1 MVYNKEMKIFK
12 HQELNLGYSD
22 LQSTTT
28 ESGRK
33 YVTPDG
39 NSYPSIT
46 TILSSKGNPAIEA
59 WKKRVG
65 EAEAARI
72 SKVATTI
79 GNALH
84 DNSEKYLKN
93 EMTREDIA
101 NLSNMDKWMFQSFKT
116 LLDRIDN
123 VMALETAL
131 YSDNLKIAGRVDC
144 IAEFDGVPAIIDFK
158 NSKKPKKE
166 EWIEDYFL
174 QATFYS
180 YALYERTGTLIENI
194 RILVCVR
201 DGQIQVFEKN
211 VKDYI
216 KKLDNRVKEY
226 YNQS

>member
-1 MVYNKEMKIFK
+1 MKIFK
-12 HQELNLGYSD
+12 HQNVDLGYSD
-22 LQSTTT
+22 L
-28 ESGRK
+28 ESITNPNGKRQ
-33 YVTPDG
+33 YLTPAG

-101 NLSNMDKWMFQSFKT
+101 NLSNMDKWMFKSFKN

-158 NSKKPKKE
+158 NAKKPKKE

-180 YALYERTGTLIENI
+180 YAFYERTGTLIENI

>member
-1 MVYNKEMKIFK
+1 MKIFN
-12 HQELNLGYSD
+12 HQNVDLGYSD
-22 LQSTTT
+22 L
-28 ESGRK
+28 ESITNTDGKRQ
-33 YVTPDG
+33 YLTPEG

-65 EAEAARI
+65 EEEAERI
-72 SKVATTI
+72 SRVARTI

-93 EMTREDIA
+93 EMTKDDFS
-101 NLSNMDKWMFQSFKT
+101 NLSNMDKWMFKSFRN

-123 VMALETAL
+123 VIALETAL

-158 NSKKPKKE
+158 NAKKPKKE

-180 YALYERTGTLIENI
+180 YAFYERTGRLIENI

-211 VKDYI
+211 VKDYV

>member
-1 MVYNKEMKIFK
+1 MKIFN
-12 HQELNLGYSD
+12 HQNVDLGYSD
-22 LQSTTT
+22 L
-28 ESGRK
+28 ESI
-33 YVTPDG
+33 TNPDG
-39 NSYPSIT
+39 KRQYLTPSGKSYPSIT

-65 EAEAARI
+65 EEEAERI
-72 SKVATTI
+72 SRVARTI

-93 EMTREDIA
+93 EMTKDDLS
-101 NLSNMDKWMFQSFKT
+101 NLPNMDKWMFKNFKN

-123 VMALETAL
+123 VIALETAL

-158 NSKKPKKE
+158 NAKKLKKE

-180 YALYERTGTLIENI
+180 YAFYERTGRLIENI

-216 KKLDNRVKEY
+216 KKLDNRIKEY

>member
-1 MVYNKEMKIFK
+1 MKIFK
-12 HQELNLGYSD
+12 HQNVDLGYND
-22 LQSTTT
+22 LESTTT
-28 ESGRK
+28 DKGRQ
-33 YVTPDG
+33 YLTPEG
-39 NSYPSIT
+39 NSYHSIT
-46 TILSSKGNPAIEA
+46 TILSAKGNPAIEA

-93 EMTREDIA
+93 EMTKDHISS
-101 NLSNMDKWMFQSFKT
+101 LSNIDKWMFQSFKN
-116 LLDRIDN
+116 LLDRIHN
-123 VMALETAL
+123 VIALETAL

-158 NSKKPKKE
+158 NAKKPKKE

-180 YALYERTGTLIENI
+180 YAFYERTGTLIENI

>member
-1 MVYNKEMKIFK
+1 MKIFS
-12 HQELNLGYSD
+12 HQNVDLGYSD
-22 LQSTTT
+22 L
-28 ESGRK
+28 ESITNPDGKRK
-33 YVTPDG
+33 YLTPEG

-93 EMTREDIA
+93 EMTTEDIS
-101 NLSNMDKWMFQSFKT
+101 NLSNMDKWMFKSFKN

-123 VMALETAL
+123 VIALETAL

-158 NSKKPKKE
+158 NAKKPKKE

-180 YALYERTGTLIENI
+180 YAFYERTGRLIENI

-211 VKDYI
+211 VKDYV
-216 KKLDNRVKEY
+216 KKLDIRVKEY
-226 YNQS
+226 YNLINKG

>member
-1 MVYNKEMKIFK
+1 MKIFN
-12 HQELNLGYSD
+12 HQNVDLGYSD
-22 LQSTTT
+22 L
-28 ESGRK
+28 ESI
-33 YVTPDG
+33 TNPDG
-39 NSYPSIT
+39 KRQYLTPSGKSYPSIT

-65 EAEAARI
+65 EEEAERI
-72 SKVATTI
+72 SRVAREI

-93 EMTREDIA
+93 EMTKEDFS
-101 NLSNMDKWMFQSFKT
+101 NLSNMDKWMFKSFRN

-123 VMALETAL
+123 VIALETAL

-158 NSKKPKKE
+158 NAKKPKKE

-180 YALYERTGTLIENI
+180 YAFYERTGRLIENI

-211 VKDYI
+211 VKDYV

-226 YNQS
+226 YNKS

>member
-1 MVYNKEMKIFK
+1 MMARACAATHRLPVNADTLNRD
-12 HQELNLGYSD
+12 ELTS
-22 LQSTTT
+22 
-28 ESGRK
+28 RK
-33 YVTPDG
+33 LCRHTP
-39 NSYPSIT
+39 
-46 TILSSKGNPAIEA
+46 SS
-59 WKKRVG
+59 
-65 EAEAARI
+65 
-72 SKVATTI
+72 
-79 GNALH
+79 
-84 DNSEKYLKN
+84 
-93 EMTREDIA
+93 
-101 NLSNMDKWMFQSFKT
+101 
-116 LLDRIDN
+116 
-123 VMALETAL
+123 ETAL

-180 YALYERTGTLIENI
+180 YAFYERTGTLIENI

>member
-1 MVYNKEMKIFK
+1 MKIFK
-12 HQELNLGYSD
+12 HQNVDLGYSD
-22 LQSTTT
+22 L
-28 ESGRK
+28 ESITNPDGKRQ
-33 YVTPDG
+33 YLTPSG

-46 TILSSKGNPAIEA
+46 TILSSKENPAIEA

-65 EAEAARI
+65 EEEASRI

-93 EMTREDIA
+93 EMTTEDISS
-101 NLSNMDKWMFQSFKT
+101 LSNMDKWMFQSFKN

-123 VMALETAL
+123 VIALETAL

-158 NSKKPKKE
+158 NAKKPKKE

-180 YALYERTGTLIENI
+180 YAFYERTGILIENI

-226 YNQS
+226 YNQF

>member
-1 MVYNKEMKIFK
+1 MKIFN
-12 HQELNLGYSD
+12 HQNVDLGYSD
-22 LQSTTT
+22 L
-28 ESGRK
+28 ESI
-33 YVTPDG
+33 TNPDG
-39 NSYPSIT
+39 KRQYLTPSGKSYPSIT

-65 EAEAARI
+65 EKEAARI
-72 SKVATTI
+72 SRVAREI

-93 EMTREDIA
+93 EMTKEDFS
-101 NLSNMDKWMFQSFKT
+101 NLSNMDKWMFKSFRN

-123 VMALETAL
+123 VIALETAL

-158 NSKKPKKE
+158 NAKKPKKE

-180 YALYERTGTLIENI
+180 YAFYERTGRLIENI

>member
-1 MVYNKEMKIFK
+1 MKIFK
-12 HQELNLGYSD
+12 HQNVDLGYND
-22 LQSTTT
+22 LESTTT
-28 ESGRK
+28 DKGRQ
-33 YVTPDG
+33 YLTPEG

-46 TILSSKGNPAIEA
+46 TILSAKGNPAIEA

-93 EMTREDIA
+93 EMTKDHISS
-101 NLSNMDKWMFQSFKT
+101 LSNIDKWMFQSFKN

-123 VMALETAL
+123 VIALETAL

-158 NSKKPKKE
+158 NAKKPKKE

-180 YALYERTGTLIENI
+180 YAFYERTGTLIENI

-211 VKDYI
+211 VKEYI
-216 KKLDNRVKEY
+216 KKLDNSVKEY

>member
-1 MVYNKEMKIFK
+1 MKIFK
-12 HQELNLGYSD
+12 HQSVELGYSD
-22 LQSTTT
+22 LNSKTTD
-28 ESGRK
+28 SGRK
-33 YVTPDG
+33 YLTPDG

-46 TILSSKGNPAIEA
+46 TVLSAKGNTAIEA

-65 EAEAARI
+65 EEEAARI

-93 EMTREDIA
+93 EMTKEDFS
-101 NLSNMDKWMFQSFKT
+101 NLSNMDKWMFKSFRN

-123 VMALETAL
+123 VIALETAL

-158 NSKKPKKE
+158 NAKKPKKE

-180 YALYERTGTLIENI
+180 YAFYERTGRLIENI

-216 KKLDNRVKEY
+216 KKLDKRIKEY
-226 YNQS
+226 YNRS

>member
-1 MVYNKEMKIFK
+1 MKIFN
-12 HQELNLGYSD
+12 HQSLDLGYSD
-22 LQSTTT
+22 L
-28 ESGRK
+28 ESITNKNGKRQ
-33 YVTPDG
+33 YLTPEG

-65 EAEAARI
+65 EEEAARI
-72 SKVATTI
+72 SKIAIII
-79 GNALH
+79 GNTLH

-93 EMTREDIA
+93 EMTKEHIS
-101 NLSNMDKWMFQSFKT
+101 NLSTMDKWMFKSFKT

-123 VMALETAL
+123 VIALESAL

-144 IAEFDGVPAIIDFK
+144 IAEFDGVPSIIDFK
-158 NSKKPKKE
+158 NSKRLKKE

-180 YALYERTGTLIENI
+180 YAFYERTGRLIENI

-216 KKLDNRVKEY
+216 KKLDKRIKEY
-226 YNQS
+226 YNRS

>member
-1 MVYNKEMKIFK
+1 MKIFN
-12 HQELNLGYSD
+12 HQNVDLGYSD
-22 LQSTTT
+22 L
-28 ESGRK
+28 ESI
-33 YVTPDG
+33 TNPDG
-39 NSYPSIT
+39 KRQYLTPSGKSYPSIT

-65 EAEAARI
+65 EEEAERI
-72 SKVATTI
+72 SRVARTI

-93 EMTREDIA
+93 EMTKDDLS
-101 NLSNMDKWMFQSFKT
+101 NLSNMDKWMFKNFKN

-123 VMALETAL
+123 VIALETAL

-158 NSKKPKKE
+158 NAKKLKKE

-180 YALYERTGTLIENI
+180 YAFYERTGRLIENI

-211 VKDYI
+211 VKDYV

-226 YNQS
+226 YNQL

>member
-1 MVYNKEMKIFK
+1 MKIFN
-12 HQELNLGYSD
+12 HQNVDLGYSD
-22 LQSTTT
+22 L
-28 ESGRK
+28 ESI
-33 YVTPDG
+33 TNPDG
-39 NSYPSIT
+39 KRQYLTPSGKSYPSIT

-65 EAEAARI
+65 EEEAERI
-72 SKVATTI
+72 SRVARTI
-79 GNALH
+79 GKALH

-93 EMTREDIA
+93 EMTKDDLS
-101 NLSNMDKWMFQSFKT
+101 NLSNMDKWMFKNFKN

-123 VMALETAL
+123 VIALETAL
-131 YSDNLKIAGRVDC
+131 YSDNLKIAGRVDG
-144 IAEFDGVPAIIDFK
+144 IAAFDGVPAIIDFK
-158 NSKKPKKE
+158 NAKKLKKE

-180 YALYERTGTLIENI
+180 YAFYERTGRLIENI

-211 VKDYI
+211 VKDYV

-226 YNQS
+226 YNQL

>member
-1 MVYNKEMKIFK
+1 MKIFS
-12 HQELNLGYSD
+12 HQNVDLGYSD
-22 LQSTTT
+22 L
-28 ESGRK
+28 ESITNPDGKRK
-33 YVTPDG
+33 YLTPEG

-93 EMTREDIA
+93 EMTTEDIS
-101 NLSNMDKWMFQSFKT
+101 NLSNMDKWMFKSFKN

-123 VMALETAL
+123 VIALETAL

-158 NSKKPKKE
+158 NAKKPKKE

-180 YALYERTGTLIENI
+180 YAFYERTGRLIENI

-226 YNQS
+226 YNQL

>member
-1 MVYNKEMKIFK
+1 MKIFS
-12 HQELNLGYSD
+12 HQNVDLGYSD
-22 LQSTTT
+22 L
-28 ESGRK
+28 ESITNPDGKRK
-33 YVTPDG
+33 YLTPEG

-46 TILSSKGNPAIEA
+46 TILSSKGNPAIEE

-93 EMTREDIA
+93 EMTTEDIS
-101 NLSNMDKWMFQSFKT
+101 NLSNMDKWMFKSFKN

-123 VMALETAL
+123 VIALETAL

-158 NSKKPKKE
+158 NAKKPKKE

-180 YALYERTGTLIENI
+180 YAFYERTGRLIENI

-226 YNQS
+226 YNQL

>member
-1 MVYNKEMKIFK
+1 MKIFS
-12 HQELNLGYSD
+12 HQNVDLGYSD
-22 LQSTTT
+22 L
-28 ESGRK
+28 ESITNLDGKRK
-33 YVTPDG
+33 YLTPEG

-46 TILSSKGNPAIEA
+46 TILSSKDNPAIEA

-84 DNSEKYLKN
+84 DNSEKYLNN
-93 EMTREDIA
+93 ELTKEDIS
-101 NLSNMDKWMFQSFKT
+101 NLSTMDKWMFSSFKS

-123 VMALETAL
+123 VIALETAL

-158 NSKKPKKE
+158 NAKKPKKE

-180 YALYERTGTLIENI
+180 YAFYERTGRLIENI

-211 VKDYI
+211 VKDYV
-216 KKLDNRVKEY
+216 KKLDKRVKEY
-226 YNQS
+226 YNLINKG

>member
-1 MVYNKEMKIFK
+1 MKIFK
-12 HQELNLGYSD
+12 HQSVELGYSD
-22 LQSTTT
+22 LNSQTTD
-28 ESGRK
+28 SGRK
-33 YVTPDG
+33 YVTPEG

-46 TILSSKGNPAIEA
+46 TVLSSKGNPAIEA

-65 EAEAARI
+65 EEEAARI
-72 SKVATTI
+72 SKVAITI

-84 DNSEKYLKN
+84 DNSEKYLNN
-93 EMTREDIA
+93 EMTKDDISS
-101 NLSNMDKWMFQSFKT
+101 LSNMDKWMFKSFKT

-123 VMALETAL
+123 VIALETAL

-158 NSKKPKKE
+158 NAKKPKKQ

-180 YALYERTGTLIENI
+180 YAFYERTGTLIENI

-216 KKLDNRVKEY
+216 KKLDKRIKEY
-226 YNQS
+226 YNRS

>member
-1 MVYNKEMKIFK
+1 MKIFK
-12 HQELNLGYSD
+12 HQNVDLGYSD
-22 LQSTTT
+22 L
-28 ESGRK
+28 ESITNPDGKRQ
-33 YVTPDG
+33 YLTPSG

-46 TILSSKGNPAIEA
+46 TILSSKENPAIEA

-65 EAEAARI
+65 EEEASRI

-93 EMTREDIA
+93 EMTTEDISS
-101 NLSNMDKWMFQSFKT
+101 LSNMDKWMFQSFKN

-123 VMALETAL
+123 VVALETAL

-158 NSKKPKKE
+158 NAKKPKKE

-180 YALYERTGTLIENI
+180 YAFYERTGILIENI

-226 YNQS
+226 YNQF

>member
-1 MVYNKEMKIFK
+1 MKIFK

-28 ESGRK
+28 DSGRK

-93 EMTREDIA
+93 EMKKEDIS
-101 NLSNMDKWMFQSFKT
+101 NLSNMDKWMFKSFKN

-123 VMALETAL
+123 VIALETAL

-158 NSKKPKKE
+158 NAKKPKKE

-180 YALYERTGTLIENI
+180 YAFYERTGRLIDNI

-211 VKDYI
+211 VKHYI
-216 KKLDNRVKEY
+216 KKLDNRIKEY

>member
-1 MVYNKEMKIFK
+1 MKIFK
-12 HQELNLGYSD
+12 HQSVDLGYSD
-22 LQSTTT
+22 L
-28 ESGRK
+28 ESITNDNGKRQ
-33 YVTPDG
+33 YLTPAG

-46 TILSSKGNPAIEA
+46 TILSAKENPAIEA

-65 EAEAARI
+65 EEEAARI
-72 SKVATTI
+72 SKIAVTI
-79 GNALH
+79 GNSLH

-93 EMTREDIA
+93 QLTKEDISS
-101 NLSNMDKWMFQSFKT
+101 LSTMDKWMFKSFRS

-123 VMALETAL
+123 VIALETAL

-158 NSKKPKKE
+158 NSKKLKKE

-180 YALYERTGTLIENI
+180 YAFYERTGRLIENI

-211 VKDYI
+211 VKDYV

-226 YNQS
+226 YTRNSL

>member
-1 MVYNKEMKIFK
+1 MKIFK
-12 HQELNLGYSD
+12 HQSVDLGYSD
-22 LQSTTT
+22 L
-28 ESGRK
+28 ESITNDNGKRQ
-33 YVTPDG
+33 YLTPAG

-46 TILSSKGNPAIEA
+46 TILSAKENPAIEA

-65 EAEAARI
+65 EEEAARI
-72 SKVATTI
+72 SKIAVTI
-79 GNALH
+79 GNSLH

-93 EMTREDIA
+93 QLTKEDISS
-101 NLSNMDKWMFQSFKT
+101 LSTMDKWMFKSFRS

-123 VMALETAL
+123 VIALETAL

-158 NSKKPKKE
+158 NSKKLKKE

-180 YALYERTGTLIENI
+180 YAFYERTGKLIENI

-211 VKDYI
+211 VKDYV

-226 YNQS
+226 YTKNSL

>member
-1 MVYNKEMKIFK
+1 
-12 HQELNLGYSD
+12 
-22 LQSTTT
+22 
-28 ESGRK
+28 
-33 YVTPDG
+33 
-39 NSYPSIT
+39 
-46 TILSSKGNPAIEA
+46 
-59 WKKRVG
+59 
-65 EAEAARI
+65 
-72 SKVATTI
+72 
-79 GNALH
+79 
-84 DNSEKYLKN
+84 
-93 EMTREDIA
+93 MTREDIA
-101 NLSNMDKWMFQSFKT
+101 NLSNMDKWMFKSFKN

-123 VMALETAL
+123 VVALETAL

-158 NSKKPKKE
+158 NAKKPKKE

-180 YALYERTGTLIENI
+180 YAFYERTGTLIENI

>member
-1 MVYNKEMKIFK
+1 MKIFN
-12 HQELNLGYSD
+12 HQNVDLGYSD
-22 LQSTTT
+22 L
-28 ESGRK
+28 ESITNQDGKRK
-33 YVTPDG
+33 YLTPEG

-93 EMTREDIA
+93 EMTTEDIS
-101 NLSNMDKWMFQSFKT
+101 NLSNMDKWMFKSFKN

-123 VMALETAL
+123 VIALETAL

-158 NSKKPKKE
+158 NAKKPKKE

-180 YALYERTGTLIENI
+180 YAFYERTGRLIENI

>member
-1 MVYNKEMKIFK
+1 MKIFK
-12 HQELNLGYSD
+12 HQSVELGYSD
-22 LQSTTT
+22 LNSQTTD
-28 ESGRK
+28 SGRK
-33 YVTPDG
+33 YLTPEG

-46 TILSSKGNPAIEA
+46 TVLSAKGNPAIEA

-65 EAEAARI
+65 EEEAERI
-72 SKVATTI
+72 SRVAREI

-93 EMTREDIA
+93 EMTKEDFS
-101 NLSNMDKWMFQSFKT
+101 NLSNMDKWMFKSFKN

-123 VMALETAL
+123 VIALETAL

-158 NSKKPKKE
+158 NAKKPKKE

-180 YALYERTGTLIENI
+180 YAFYERTGRLIENI

-211 VKDYI
+211 VKNYI
-216 KKLDNRVKEY
+216 KKLDNRIKEY

>member
-1 MVYNKEMKIFK
+1 MKIFN
-12 HQELNLGYSD
+12 HQNVDLGYSD
-22 LQSTTT
+22 L
-28 ESGRK
+28 ESI
-33 YVTPDG
+33 TNPDG
-39 NSYPSIT
+39 KRQYLTPSGKSYPSIT
-46 TILSSKGNPAIEA
+46 TILSSKENPAIEA

-65 EAEAARI
+65 EEEASRI

-93 EMTREDIA
+93 EMTTEDISS
-101 NLSNMDKWMFQSFKT
+101 LSNMDKWMFQSFKN

-123 VMALETAL
+123 VVALETAL

-180 YALYERTGTLIENI
+180 YAFYERTGTLIENI

-226 YNQS
+226 YNQF